1 MILHLPSHRTA
12 LHGFHLPC
20 FILHLDRKLLT
31 VFFHAFFSSL
41 ASTPAHMPAP
51 RPQHTLFFFSYSLCS
66 KSYHSYLMETS
77 HADASCRRLPVDDR
91 KC

>member
-51 RPQHTLFFFSYSLCS
+51 HNTHSFFPIVSAVKATIVISW
-66 KSYHSYLMETS
+66 
-77 HADASCRRLPVDDR
+77 RRLMQTPHTDVCQWMIGNAD
-91 KC
+91 